1 MESQFLRYVMKE
13 VKQFDGRGH
22 LQRFVVGRAT
32 YVNTPAPLICPQVAT
47 ETGLTVNEVRED
59 ARTILEEMSQNLQL
73 GFIRLMAYTLS
84 KVFKRLFSSIFVNMD
99 GLNLVRNVKR

>member
-1 MESQFLRYVMKE
+1 MF
-13 VKQFDGRGH
+13 
-22 LQRFVVGRAT
+22 
-32 YVNTPAPLICPQVAT
+32 CPQIAT
-47 ETGLTVNEVRED
+47 ETGLTVKEVRED

-84 KVFKRLFSSIFVNMD
+84 KVFKRLFSNIFVNMD